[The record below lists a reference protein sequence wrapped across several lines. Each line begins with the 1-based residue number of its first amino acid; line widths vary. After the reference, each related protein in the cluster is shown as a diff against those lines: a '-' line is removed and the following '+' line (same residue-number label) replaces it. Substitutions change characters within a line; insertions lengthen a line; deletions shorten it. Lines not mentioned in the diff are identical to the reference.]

1 MKSAGVLVFLFSRAL
16 AASSCE
22 GPPDLVAAAKAQS
35 TAPTHIALGVWF
47 AQRKQFS
54 CAIPSFETALRF
66 DPNLWEAHYD
76 LALAL
81 IATGR
86 AQKAEEHLRAAL
98 PSAPDTAQVP
108 LHLGQVLSTQR
119 RYSAAVPYLK
129 EAVRMA
135 PSLPARLALGG
146 ALSGSGRLPEALK
159 TLEDLVS
166 SHPDSAEAQF
176 TLANLYA
183 KREQYAEAA
192 EAYFRTLRLDP
203 GNDVARLAGAKAL
216 ATASRYDEVLS
227 LIEE

>member
-1 MKSAGVLVFLFSRAL
+1 MTMQGAEVIVDMANFFSMDQAEMWGPARSYENGVW
-16 AASSCE
+16 
-22 GPPDLVAAAKAQS
+22 LVAATKAQS

-66 DPNLWEAHYD
+66 DTNLWEAHYD

-135 PSLPARLALGG
+135 PSLPARLALGA
-146 ALSGSGRLPEALK
+146 ALSGAGPSV
-159 TLEDLVS
+159 LV
-166 SHPDSAEAQF
+166 F
-176 TLANLYA
+176 
-183 KREQYAEAA
+183 
-192 EAYFRTLRLDP
+192 LDP
-203 GNDVARLAGAKAL
+203 KGSASKTRSQVAFSLRQRGLEAEL
-216 ATASRYDEVLS
+216 ILTSIASRGARDHAAWKKAQGRS
-227 LIEE
+227 QR